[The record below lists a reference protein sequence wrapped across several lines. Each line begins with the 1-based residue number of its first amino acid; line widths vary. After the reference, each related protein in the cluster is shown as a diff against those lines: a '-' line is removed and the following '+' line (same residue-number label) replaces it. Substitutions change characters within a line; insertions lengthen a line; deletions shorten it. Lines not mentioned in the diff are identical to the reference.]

1 MFHSELTSALLITEP
16 TEHPMT
22 SVATIAAAAVPCDRK
37 SEIIRILRKKILQLR
52 GNYRTNFERMSL
64 RKSETLGS

>member
-1 MFHSELTSALLITEP
+1 MFHSALTSALLITEP

-37 SEIIRILRKKILQLR
+37 SEIIRILRKKNI
-52 GNYRTNFERMSL
+52 YS
-64 RKSETLGS
+64 